1 MDEQAFS
8 RKILLLLFFLL
19 LLLITT
25 CSCTYSASQQAVK
38 YLPGFNGPLPFH
50 FETGYIGVGESEDVQ
65 LFYYFVKSQG
75 NPQTDPLML
84 WLTGGPGCS
93 ALSGLLHEIG
103 PVHFREVE
111 YNGSLP
117 SLILNP
123 DAWTKVASII
133 FVDLPVLTGFSYA
146 RTEAASPS
154 SDKMQISQAVEF
166 LRKWVLDH
174 IEFLGNPA
182 YIGGDS
188 YSGIHIPGI
197 ALQIANENEQGMEPL
212 INLKGYLVGNG
223 FANNT
228 IEKNSKI
235 KFAHGMALIS
245 DELYESLKSSCGGEY
260 FDVDPSNTECLKH
273 VEDFD
278 KCTSGLET
286 AQILYP
292 SCPLASPK
300 PRQRRSSAERRRS
313 LIVELAE
320 LEAEQQP
327 TLGCAGYAYVLTK
340 NWVNDE
346 AVQAALHVRKG
357 TIGTWERCSTSRLD
371 YTMDVASST
380 EFHLQLASKGYP
392 SLIYSG
398 DHDMMVPYVGTLEW
412 IRSLNF
418 RIIEE
423 WRPWLLN
430 NQVAGYTRIYSAP
443 SHFNLM
449 TFATVKGGGHTA
461 PQFKP
466 PQCFAMFQR
475 WIGGQPL

>member
-166 LRKWVLDH
+166 LRKV
-174 IEFLGNPA
+174 
-182 YIGGDS
+182 
-188 YSGIHIPGI
+188 
-197 ALQIANENEQGMEPL
+197 ANEETEQL
-212 INLKGYLVGNG
+212 IINNMGYLVGNG

-273 VEDFD
+273 FGIDG
-278 KCTSGLET
+278 T
-286 AQILYP
+286 
-292 SCPLASPK
+292 
-300 PRQRRSSAERRRS
+300 
-313 LIVELAE
+313 
-320 LEAEQQP
+320 EQ
-327 TLGCAGYAYVLTK
+327 GYAYVLTK

-346 AVQAALHVRKG
+346 AVQAALHVRKV
-357 TIGTWERCSTSRLD
+357 RL
-371 YTMDVASST
+371 YQT
-380 EFHLQLASKGYP
+380 
-392 SLIYSG
+392 
-398 DHDMMVPYVGTLEW
+398 
-412 IRSLNF
+412 
-418 RIIEE
+418 
-423 WRPWLLN
+423 
-430 NQVAGYTRIYSAP
+430 
-443 SHFNLM
+443 
-449 TFATVKGGGHTA
+449 
-461 PQFKP
+461 
-466 PQCFAMFQR
+466 
-475 WIGGQPL
+475 

>member
-166 LRKWVLDH
+166 LR
-174 IEFLGNPA
+174 
-182 YIGGDS
+182 
-188 YSGIHIPGI
+188 
-197 ALQIANENEQGMEPL
+197 
-212 INLKGYLVGNG
+212 KGYLVGNG

>member
-197 ALQIANENEQGMEPL
+197 ALQIANAKTSKPVCL
-212 INLKGYLVGNG
+212 NLLQ
-223 FANNT
+223 
-228 IEKNSKI
+228 
-235 KFAHGMALIS
+235 
-245 DELYESLKSSCGGEY
+245 SLKSSCGGEY